1 VDTFTFVYRF
11 VCDLSKWLSYCHSGC
26 QQQQQQRHIVWYLSH
41 NGYIMLF
48 LRLLNC
54 LMFVCWSYS
63 VAAVRY
69 TPDWNSLDSRPLP
82 QWYDDAKV
90 GIFLHWGVFSSP
102 SYGVGSSSESSF
114 LWLFWQQN
122 VSEIVQYIKD
132 NYPPGFTYADF
143 AATFHAELFNPDQW
157 ADIIQSAHVK
167 SVIH

>member
-1 VDTFTFVYRF
+1 VICR
-11 VCDLSKWLSYCHSGC
+11 SGC
-26 QQQQQQRHIVWYLSH
+26 HIVTVVVNNNNNNVILC
-41 NGYIMLF
+41 GICRTTGTIMSF

-102 SYGVGSSSESSF
+102 SYGVGSSSESAF